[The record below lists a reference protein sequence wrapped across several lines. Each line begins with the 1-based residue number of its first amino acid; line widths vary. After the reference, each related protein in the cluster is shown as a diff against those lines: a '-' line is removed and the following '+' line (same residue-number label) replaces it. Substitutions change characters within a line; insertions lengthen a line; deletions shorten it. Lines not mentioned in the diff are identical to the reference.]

1 MKTALIDGTNLS
13 IIHFTANPA
22 VDKNGVPMGMVKGFV
37 NSILWILKT
46 LKPDRIY
53 IFFDG
58 DNSSKQRK
66 QIYSE
71 YKQNRKTKK
80 IVGRFFQFSDE
91 DKAEKNRQYQFS
103 VLREILDF
111 LPVEVVI
118 CNHFE
123 VDDAISYCVKYK
135 EYFNFTYIN
144 IVSCDKDFIQLISDD
159 VSIYNPMSKKIIN
172 TKSVIADYG
181 IHPHNWLLYRSITG
195 DSSDNLDGI
204 RGIGPKTALKIFS
217 LESDVAFDL
226 EDVKELISVAVE
238 QPSSINKNILSNL
251 LKIKEDFAKIE
262 RNWKL
267 MDLKNPIIDN
277 FHSKFLD
284 DCMKS
289 SSFSFE
295 KLKFW
300 KKCSEHSLGLD
311 LGAFDEFK
319 SLIKEN
325 K

>member
-1 MKTALIDGTNLS
+1 MKTLLIDGTNLS

-22 VDKNGVPMGMVKGFV
+22 VDQNGTPVGMVKGVV
-37 NSILWILKT
+37 NSLLWMYRL
-46 LKPDRIY
+46 LKPDQIY

-66 QIYSE
+66 AIFSE
-71 YKQNRKTKK
+71 YKENRKTKK
-80 IVGRFFQFSDE
+80 IVGRFFKFSDE
-91 DKAEKNRQYQFS
+91 DKAEKNKQYQFS
-103 VLREILDF
+103 ILREILDL
-111 LPVEVVI
+111 LPVQMIV

-123 VDDAISYCVKYK
+123 VDDAISYCVKYRK
-135 EYFNFTYIN
+135 YFNFSEIQ
-144 IVSCDKDFIQLISDD
+144 IVSCDKDFIQLVDETI
-159 VSIYNPMSKKIIN
+159 SIYNPMSKKVVN
-172 TKSVIADYG
+172 TKSVLSDYG

-204 RGIGPKTALKIFS
+204 KGVGPKTALKMFN
-217 LESDVAFDL
+217 LNSDIRFDL
-226 EDVKELISVAVE
+226 EDVKELIDLALEEKSL
-238 QPSSINKNILSNL
+238 SKTILSNFV
-251 LKIKEDFAKIE
+251 KIKESFSKIE

-267 MDLKNPIIDN
+267 MDLRNPIIDS

-284 DCMKS
+284 DSIKHS
-289 SSFSFE
+289 SSRFE

-311 LGAFDEFK
+311 LNAFDDFRL
-319 SLIKEN
+319 LIKEN